1 MSKRNTRTNKSIN
14 SAKMLTS
21 TSSNPSA
28 SDPVSTTPSSSASTD
43 PTVST
48 VSNTTSSLA
57 ALHFS
62 KIPIKSGES
71 ATGQVDNS
79 TTPVAP
85 AEDPVA
91 VEVAPA
97 PGASS
102 AEKECSPACN
112 PGEQADYEAASPPT
126 MPLNELPFAEASPL
140 LQQHHFDVDMAD
152 PGAVPGGD
160 GLELHGF
167 AHLHQ
172 ERNEEELA
180 AELMSVFADEPI
192 YPGVGVARA
201 PSFHNPNNIPVGNYH
216 TLMVS
221 PKLRNPVP
229 GFSRLFLV
237 REGVYQIVT
246 RSQTALEVPAALLK
260 SVLRYAAEINN
271 ARNHPER
278 RIRLVE
284 PAAYRDIVDA
294 LNDDPKAH
302 GRLPIIEASGVI
314 HFSMPGYPLRIDYPD
329 PERIRKAVAL
339 QDLMGEDADPRLMQ
353 NVALHAAAHSL
364 GLGSKRAPTGPGRGG
379 PRPFYKRGR
388 HA

>member
-1 MSKRNTRTNKSIN
+1 MP
-14 SAKMLTS
+14 TS
-21 TSSNPSA
+21 TSSNSPS
-28 SDPVSTTPSSSASTD
+28 SDPVFTTPSSSASTD

-57 ALHFS
+57 MLHFS
-62 KIPIKSGES
+62 KNPIKSSES
-71 ATGQVDNS
+71 TAGQVDDS
-79 TTPVAP
+79 ITPVVP
-85 AEDPVA
+85 AEDSAA

-97 PGASS
+97 PGATS
-102 AEKECSPACN
+102 AENEYSPAYN
-112 PGEQADYEAASPPT
+112 SGEQANYEAASPPT

-140 LQQHHFDVDMAD
+140 LQPHNFNVDMAD
-152 PGAVPGGD
+152 PGVTPGGD
-160 GLELHGF
+160 GLGLRGF
-167 AHLHQ
+167 THRRQ
-172 ERNEEELA
+172 ECNEEELA
-180 AELMSVFADEPI
+180 AELMSVFADEPV

-201 PSFHNPNNIPVGNYH
+201 PPFHNPNNIPVGDYH
-216 TLMVS
+216 SLMVS

-237 REGVYQIVT
+237 REGVYQIIT
-246 RSQTALEVPAALLK
+246 RSQTVLEVPAALLK

-294 LNDDPKAH
+294 LNEDPKAH
-302 GRLPIIEASGVI
+302 GCLPIIEASGVI

-329 PERIRKAVAL
+329 PERIRKAIAL
-339 QDLMGEDADPRLMQ
+339 QDLMGEDADLRLMQ
-353 NVALHAAAHSL
+353 NVALHAAAHSF
-364 GLGSKRAPTGPGRGG
+364 GLGSKRVATGPGRGG
-379 PRPFYKRGR
+379 PRPFHKRGR